1 MELNS
6 IKGKFETVLSKAK
19 DTVTETTQKLSEK
32 KMLKIKDIVLK
43 PKFEKLLAYGRIRS
57 YKNDGIH
64 ERRRL

>member
-1 MELNS
+1 MELNI

-43 PKFEKLLAYGRIRS
+43 PEFEKLFAMEESVLTKMTDS
-57 YKNDGIH
+57 TF
-64 ERRRL
+64 